1 MLVYEQLADSN
12 PVKKSA
18 AEYVKAYESKFGAG
32 SRTTFGGH
40 AWDAYL
46 LLQRAIPE
54 ALKRAQPGSK
64 AFRSAL
70 RDALENSK
78 DVAASNGVFSI
89 SAGDHNGMDNRARVI
104 VRIENGK
111 WVLVK

>member
-1 MLVYEQLADSN
+1 
-12 PVKKSA
+12 
-18 AEYVKAYESKFGAG
+18 
-32 SRTTFGGH
+32 
-40 AWDAYL
+40 L

-54 ALKRAQPGSK
+54 ALKKAQPGSK
-64 AFRSAL
+64 AFRGAL

-78 DVAASNGVFSI
+78 DVPASNGVFSI

-104 VRIENGK
+104 VSIENGK